1 MTTMYNSIYNEF
13 FEKVR
18 GRHKIIL
25 TNSINPH
32 HVEYVGTTKTYFSD
46 NGFSNVKEIHDI
58 IQNFQKTQKIQ
69 SIDYVWSALNDD
81 STPAYML
88 KFC

>member
-1 MTTMYNSIYNEF
+1 MLNMS
-13 FEKVR
+13 VQQ
-18 GRHKIIL
+18 
-25 TNSINPH
+25 
-32 HVEYVGTTKTYFSD
+32 KTYFSD